1 MRVKKNR
8 IINRTKYK
16 TRRRKRRSGMHKIT
30 TAKLRPPTLVVPP
43 KELLFGQPA
52 LTPKNVDKTRKN
64 RTSKIVR
71 YKNQVNP
78 FSEVNARSLAI
89 SPTSG
94 LKKPGAAVKYIKE
107 NIARRN
113 RTLRLLKYKR
123 RKKKKRPRFK

>member
-8 IINRTKYK
+8 IIGRTKYK

-30 TAKLRPPTLVVPP
+30 TAKLRPPTLIVPP

-52 LTPKNVDKTRKN
+52 LTPKNVDKN

-123 RKKKKRPRFK
+123 RKKKKRSRFK

>member
-52 LTPKNVDKTRKN
+52 LTPKNANKTRKN

-71 YKNQVNP
+71 YNNEVNP
-78 FSEVNARSLAI
+78 FSEVNARNFII
-89 SPTSG
+89 SPISG
-94 LKKPGAAVKYIKE
+94 LKKPRNAVKYIKE
-107 NIARRN
+107 HIARRN

-123 RKKKKRPRFK
+123 RIKKKRTRFK

>member
-8 IINRTKYK
+8 IIGRTKYK

-43 KELLFGQPA
+43 KELLFSQPA
-52 LTPKNVDKTRKN
+52 LTPKNFDKIRKN
-64 RTSKIVR
+64 RTKKIVR
-71 YKNQVNP
+71 YNNQVNP
-78 FSEVNARSLAI
+78 FSEVNARNFTI
-89 SPTSG
+89 SPKSG
-94 LKKPGAAVKYIKE
+94 LEKPRAAVKYIKD

-113 RTLRLLKYKR
+113 RTMRLLKYRR

>member
-1 MRVKKNR
+1 MGVKKNR

-123 RKKKKRPRFK
+123 RKKKKRSRFK

>member
-1 MRVKKNR
+1 MIVKKNR

-52 LTPKNVDKTRKN
+52 LTPKNTNKTRKN
-64 RTSKIVR
+64 RASKIVK
-71 YKNQVNP
+71 YKNQMNP
-78 FSEVNARSLAI
+78 FSEANARILTI
-89 SPTSG
+89 SPISG
-94 LKKPGAAVKYIKE
+94 LERPEAAVKYIKD

-113 RTLRLLKYKR
+113 RTQRLLKYRR

>member
-1 MRVKKNR
+1 MGVKKNR
-8 IINRTKYK
+8 IIGRTKYK

-52 LTPKNVDKTRKN
+52 LTPKNIDKTRKN
-64 RTSKIVR
+64 RKSKIVK
-71 YKNQVNP
+71 YKNQINP
-78 FSEVNARSLAI
+78 FSEENARNFTT
-89 SPTSG
+89 SPKSG
-94 LKKPGAAVKYIKE
+94 LEKPRAAVKYIKD

-113 RTLRLLKYKR
+113 RTKRLLKYRR

>member
-1 MRVKKNR
+1 MRVKKSR
-8 IINRTKYK
+8 IIDRTKYK

-64 RTSKIVR
+64 RTSKIVK
-71 YKNQVNP
+71 YKNQMNP
-78 FSEVNARSLAI
+78 FSEVNARKLAI
-89 SPTSG
+89 SPISG
-94 LKKPGAAVKYIKE
+94 LERPKAAVKYIKE

-113 RTLRLLKYKR
+113 RTQRLLKYRR